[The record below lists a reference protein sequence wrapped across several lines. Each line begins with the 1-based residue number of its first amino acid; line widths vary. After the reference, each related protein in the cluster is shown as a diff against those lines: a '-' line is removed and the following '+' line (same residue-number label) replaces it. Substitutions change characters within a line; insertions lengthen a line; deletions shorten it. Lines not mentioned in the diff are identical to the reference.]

1 MVRLGVI
8 ENPGPGLND
17 PPGGRPRGPAD
28 LVALVLAVSL
38 GLLANLILLATIV
51 QIVDHQT
58 PDLTLSE
65 NATQILIA
73 STGGLTGLLGAY
85 IGTNRRPR

>member
-1 MVRLGVI
+1 MTEPEQKPEKFKTRW
-8 ENPGPGLND
+8 
-17 PPGGRPRGPAD
+17 RPVDR
-28 LVALVLAVSL
+28 VALVLAGSL
-38 GLLANLILLATIV
+38 GLLANLILVATVI

-73 STGGLTGLLGAY
+73 TSSAIAGLLGAY
-85 IGTNRRPR
+85 LGLNRDKRKSNPPEE